1 MTFVSEQQALQL
13 ALIVMKNSVACSD
26 MLIVVRKTRKQNF
39 KDDRIIPDNM
49 GVRLIVVVTVA
60 VCLVLEVMEMTVNSP
75 VYNIAEEEQQI
86 KKDNS
91 FVCVAE
97 ELF

>member
-1 MTFVSEQQALQL
+1 
-13 ALIVMKNSVACSD
+13 
-26 MLIVVRKTRKQNF
+26 
-39 KDDRIIPDNM
+39 M

-75 VYNIAEEEQQI
+75 VYNIAEEEQQT

-91 FVCVAE
+91 FVCVAK